1 MFYIL
6 DFFEF
11 PAGDRK
17 GNNSGFLPI
26 YRRLAL
32 ISASLGVWLFLNA
45 DIVDWLIR

>member
-1 MFYIL
+1 MADNILYIL

-11 PAGDRK
+11 TEGERQ

-32 ISASLGVWLFLNA
+32 ISASFGVCLFLNG
-45 DIVDWLIR
+45 